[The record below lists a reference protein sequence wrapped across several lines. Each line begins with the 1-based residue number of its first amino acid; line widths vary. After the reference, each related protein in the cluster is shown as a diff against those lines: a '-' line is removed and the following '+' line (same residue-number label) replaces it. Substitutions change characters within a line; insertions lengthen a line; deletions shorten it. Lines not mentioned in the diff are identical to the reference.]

1 MTDTP
6 TTIAARAARTR
17 ATPTTLSNRDLTS
30 ATVSDYLIGPHNM
43 QTIYLSKDPYGR
55 TFKEPLNLQKCD
67 LTKHPT
73 AGLQF
78 ITKDGRLILTS
89 MDRGTPGARIDKW
102 RSHIRGAWLVLIG
115 DTPISTIKEAHS
127 AFQELSDAG
136 APSCVL
142 TFTHPEISP
151 DISHNGL
158 PIISCN
164 DFTQLTHDQL
174 NNRLD
179 LLDSGPRFRKI

>member
-17 ATPTTLSNRDLTS
+17 ATPTRLPNRDLTS
-30 ATVSDYLIGPHNM
+30 TTVSNYLIGPQDM

-89 MDRGTPGARIDKW
+89 MDRGTPGAQIDKW
-102 RSHIRGAWLVLIG
+102 RSRICGAWLVSIG
-115 DTPISTIKEAHS
+115 DNPISTIKEAHS
-127 AFQELSDAG
+127 TFQELSDAG

-158 PIISCN
+158 PIISRN
-164 DFTQLTHDQL
+164 DFTQLTHD
-174 NNRLD
+174 
-179 LLDSGPRFRKI
+179 

>member
-1 MTDTP
+1 
-6 TTIAARAARTR
+6 
-17 ATPTTLSNRDLTS
+17 
-30 ATVSDYLIGPHNM
+30 
-43 QTIYLSKDPYGR
+43 
-55 TFKEPLNLQKCD
+55 
-67 LTKHPT
+67 
-73 AGLQF
+73 
-78 ITKDGRLILTS
+78 

-102 RSHIRGAWLVLIG
+102 RSRIRGAWLVSIG

-136 APSCVL
+136 APLCVL

-158 PIISCN
+158 PIISRN

-174 NNRLD
+174 NNCLN